1 MPRNKKK
8 GIGFFDLMLGAP
20 FPQVRSQERQQ
31 QAAQAPYY
39 YYPSPQEQQQ
49 QQQPVY
55 TYTIPENNSNPPPQK
70 EKKVRFADN
79 LVQYS
84 DEEPKGY
91 ASSTAA
97 QDSEPDSGFVPPTPS
112 SIFIF
117 NLFHIF
123 LVYLI
128 ILTSLE
134 GRTYLSRSNGHPV
147 ENTR

>member
-70 EKKVRFADN
+70 KKVRFADN